1 MPAEPKAAKH
11 IRWSGQVS
19 IAEEV
24 ISSIASIAAQEVEGV
39 SKLKGA
45 TADGLTALLHGKKG
59 HGIDAHRIEDQTI
72 RIRVKAVIR
81 YGYPIYEVARKIQ
94 TKVKQEIEG
103 MTGLRVG
110 AVDVYVQELDIGESP
125 KEEQP

>member
-1 MPAEPKAAKH
+1 MPAEPKASKPT
-11 IRWSGQVS
+11 RWSGQVS

-24 ISSIASIAAQEVEGV
+24 ISSIATIAAQEVEGV
-39 SKLKGA
+39 SKLKGVM
-45 TADGLTALLHGKKG
+45 TDGLNALLHGKKG
-59 HGIDAHRIEDQTI
+59 HGIDAQRIEDQTI

-110 AVDVYVQELDIGESP
+110 TVDVYVQELDIGESP